1 MKRIY
6 FDHAATTPVDKKVM
20 KAMKPY
26 FSDVFGNPS
35 SLHSFG
41 QEAMKAVDEAREKI
55 ANFLNCDREEVIFTS
70 GATEANNLAIRGI
83 LKSGAGS
90 WELGAGDKPHIITTA
105 FEHPAVL
112 ETVKDL
118 EKSGVIEASYVMPGA
133 DGIIKVEDIEKEI
146 RDNTILISVMYVNNE
161 IGTIQPIKE
170 IGEMVKR
177 KKEERGQRRDP
188 SASRPQDD
196 TPLLFHTDAVQ
207 AGLYCDMK
215 VGELGVD
222 LLSLSGHKI
231 YGPKGVGVLYVK
243 KSVKLKPIQTG
254 GHHEFGLR
262 PGTLNTPLIAGMGRA
277 VELIKKR
284 NAKKMAELR
293 DKLWMKMQRNISG
306 IKLNGEMV
314 RRVPNNLNVSILGV
328 EGEALLLGLD
338 MEGIAIS
345 TGSACSSGSLE
356 PSHVLMAIGLS
367 HEEAHGSLRI
377 TLGEDNDESE
387 CDELI
392 KKLTPLVERFRAM
405 APKSI

>member
-26 FSDVFGNPS
+26 FCDVFGNPS

-41 QEAMKAVDEAREKI
+41 QEAMKAVDEARDKV
-55 ANFLNCDREEVIFTS
+55 AKFLNCEREEVIFTS
-70 GATEANNLAIRGI
+70 GATEANNLAIRGVAS
-83 LKSGAGS
+83 KYQGG
-90 WELGAGDKPHIITTA
+90 GKFHVITTA

-118 EKSGVIEASYVMPGA
+118 EKSGVIETTYVNPGV
-133 DGIIKVEDIEKEI
+133 DGIIRVEDIEKEI
-146 RDNTILISVMYVNNE
+146 RDNTILVSVMYVNNE

-170 IGEMVKR
+170 ISDAVR
-177 KKEERGQRRDP
+177 KMNDG
-188 SASRPQDD
+188 RPNKI
-196 TPLLFHTDAVQ
+196 LFHTDAVQ
-207 AGLYCDMK
+207 AGLYCNMK

-222 LLSLSGHKI
+222 LLSMSGHKI
-231 YGPKGVGVLYVK
+231 YGPKGIGVLYVK
-243 KSVKLKPIQTG
+243 KAVKLKPIQTG

-262 PGTLNTPLIAGMGRA
+262 AGTLNTPLIVGMGKA
-277 VELIKKR
+277 VELIRKRKIKKIE
-284 NAKKMAELR
+284 ELR
-293 DKLWMKMQRNISG
+293 DNLWTALQRNISG
-306 IKLNGEMV
+306 IKLNGDMV
-314 RRVPNNLNVSILGV
+314 KRVPNNLNVSVVGV

-356 PSHVLMAIGLS
+356 PSHVLMSIGLS

-387 CDELI
+387 CEELV

-405 APKSI
+405 APKASE

>member
-26 FSDVFGNPS
+26 FCDVFGNPS

-41 QEAMKAVDEAREKI
+41 QEAMKAVDEARNKV
-55 ANFLNCDREEVIFTS
+55 AKFLNCDREEVIFTS
-70 GATEANNLAIRGI
+70 GATEANNLAIRGV
-83 LKSGAGS
+83 LKSEIRNQKSGTDNK
-90 WELGAGDKPHIITTA
+90 LHVITTA

-118 EKSGVIEASYVMPGA
+118 EKSGLIEASYVMPGA
-133 DGIIKVEDIEKEI
+133 DGIVKTEDIEKEI
-146 RDNTILISVMYVNNE
+146 RDNTILVSVMYVNNE

-170 IGEMVKR
+170 ISEVIKR
-177 KKEERGQRRDP
+177 MNEG
-188 SASRPQDD
+188 RPNKI
-196 TPLLFHTDAVQ
+196 LFHIDAVQ
-207 AGLYCDMK
+207 AALYCEMK

-222 LLSLSGHKI
+222 LLAMSGHKI
-231 YGPKGVGVLYVK
+231 YGPKGIGVLYVK

-262 PGTLNTPLIAGMGRA
+262 AGTLNTPLIAGMGRA

-284 NAKKMAELR
+284 NTKKVAESR
-293 DKLWMKMQRNISG
+293 DYLWTKLQRNISG

-314 RRVPNNLNVSILGV
+314 RRVPSNLNVSILGV

-377 TLGEDNDESE
+377 TLGEENNESE

-392 KKLTPLVERFRAM
+392 KKLTPLVERFRQM
-405 APKSI
+405 APKTE